1 MRKLLLSITLLSGL
15 FAATAVAERTSF
27 GAGLGV
33 LYNGVGINLARMNGA
48 DFKYVALGCTTLGY
62 SSSYGTTSNCGIGVG
77 WMRSD
82 ILSDSGR
89 HGLGI
94 HLGIT
99 YNSHENRDQVEV
111 FAGLPY
117 VYFFSGMDTAGLN
130 LGLTPYLGRHN
141 DENRAGFLLNLGYQ
155 F

>member
-1 MRKLLLSITLLSGL
+1 MRKLLSTITLLSGL
-15 FAATAVAERTSF
+15 FAATAAADQTSF
-27 GAGLGV
+27 GAGLGA

-48 DFKYVALGCTTLGY
+48 DFKYAALGCGNLGY
-62 SSSYGTTSNCGIGVG
+62 SSRNGTLSNCGIGAG
-77 WMRSD
+77 WLRSD
-82 ILSDSGR
+82 ILGKTGR

-99 YNSHENRDQVEV
+99 YNTHENRDRIEMFV
-111 FAGLPY
+111 GLPY
-117 VYFFSGMDTAGLN
+117 AYFFNGMDTAGLN